1 MATKRRILTPD
12 EVIDLQRADGVRGHE
27 LIDGNV
33 VELRS
38 ATPANRQQQS
48 RILRLIAEHV
58 IAQRLTGMVLGDV
71 ALVLSLRSD
80 PQRMRIADIAYVER
94 SDIDNFR
101 EPECVLRAVP
111 DMVVVFDLDDRG
123 ERILDFQ
130 EAGARVFWALDAQNR
145 RALVYNRG
153 RGARQLL
160 EDDMIDAA
168 PVMPR
173 LRIRLGDLLPLS

>member
-1 MATKRRILTPD
+1 MATKPRLLAPD
-12 EVIDLQRADGVRGHE
+12 DVVDLLRADGVRGHE
-27 LIDGNV
+27 LIDGSV
-33 VELRS
+33 LELHN
-38 ATPANRQQQS
+38 ATPANRQHQS

-71 ALVLSLRSD
+71 ALVLSLPRD

-101 EPECVLRAVP
+101 EPECALRAVP
-111 DMVVVFDLDDRG
+111 DMVVVFELDDRG

-130 EAGARVFWALDAQNR
+130 EAGARVFWALDAQHR

-153 RGARQLL
+153 KGARQLL

-168 PVMPR
+168 PVMPG
-173 LRIRLGDLLPLS
+173 LRMRVGDLFRLS